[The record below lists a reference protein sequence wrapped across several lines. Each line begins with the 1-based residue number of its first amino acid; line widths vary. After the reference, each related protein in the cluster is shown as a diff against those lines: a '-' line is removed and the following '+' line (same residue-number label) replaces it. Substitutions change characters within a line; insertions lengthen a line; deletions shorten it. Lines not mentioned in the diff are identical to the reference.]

1 MPRPPSQ
8 RPRQLQPPMNRCS
21 LRMHSVYP
29 IALVQP
35 LGQAAP
41 TGIKTGVGSK
51 WAIAS
56 RGPQLWGRRTWAAL
70 RCGQISMAAYHGDAG
85 WTSPRR
91 NPPGR
96 PSTNRPLAEREGFE
110 PSDEF
115 NLVNSLAVSPIRP
128 LSHLS
133 LSSEL
138 VVYSSLLSSTILFG
152 PRLGRGYAHPR
163 HGAVGHGAI
172 GTAEPAAAALP

>member
-35 LGQAAP
+35 LGHAAP
-41 TGIKTGVGSK
+41 TGIKKGVGSK

-56 RGPQLWGRRTWAAL
+56 RGPKLWGRRTWAAL
-70 RCGQISMAAYHGDAG
+70 RCWQISAGADHSDAG

-96 PSTNRPLAEREGFE
+96 PPTARPLAEREGFE

-138 VVYSSLLSSTILFG
+138 VVYSSLPSSTILFG
-152 PRLGRGYAHPR
+152 PLLAEGPPHPR
-163 HGAVGHGAI
+163 QGAVGHG
-172 GTAEPAAAALP
+172 